1 MSVWARALLFHLKE
15 QIIKYYFKSNLG
27 CKYANRFVI
36 LDYDCLGEERIF
48 RKKAL
53 IAELKKNNLQSR
65 TPIFRYRIISKHALN
80 LILSV
85 ILVYILEFF

>member
-36 LDYDCLGEERIF
+36 LDYECLGEERIF

-53 IAELKKNNLQSR
+53 IAELKKKIPCRVEHQFLDIES
-65 TPIFRYRIISKHALN
+65 F
-80 LILSV
+80 LSTH
-85 ILVYILEFF
+85 